1 MGMLMQRK
9 LGEKD
14 QVDMLNGT
22 VNEYQKKKNIEVK
35 ADERNSN

>member
-1 MGMLMQRK
+1 MVISILKILGRK
-9 LGEKD
+9 G

-22 VNEYQKKKNIEVK
+22 VNEYPKKKNIEVK